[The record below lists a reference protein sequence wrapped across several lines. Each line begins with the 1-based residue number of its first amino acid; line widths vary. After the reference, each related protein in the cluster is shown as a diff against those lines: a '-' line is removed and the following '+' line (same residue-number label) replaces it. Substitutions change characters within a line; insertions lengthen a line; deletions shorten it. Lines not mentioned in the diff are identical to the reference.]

1 MSREVWGTFSVRDHL
16 VEHAFVADV
25 LLYDRLL
32 VPTKPEGEDPEEWP
46 RQWELARLNRVL
58 GVLGDLA
65 IPIPWTLQ
73 RHEESRRYLQDEP
86 AERARAKSRMVA
98 DAAFDIQQALLNPT
112 ENRYQATRLLLADYA
127 NDEADDRLFQRLRA
141 TARARPG
148 ATLEAVAA
156 YPSFGAFSAD
166 VPVKAQ
172 GKEENSPSKEPAK
185 NPLIPPTAIFGWD
198 FFLPD
203 SDEEGEP
210 ADLRLLER
218 AVRLASDTEF
228 IEARGRLH
236 DWLGDVSEAIST
248 GALSPADARHD
259 MEGRLKDYQEC
270 MKRMGWKRWVR
281 RAIKVADAFAGNL
294 GVVSEVAGKSAEVFF
309 GVADIVGDE
318 WHDKEAIPQRTKVAA
333 IFHDARR
340 KLGWKPLKE

>member
-1 MSREVWGTFSVRDHL
+1 MRTFQP
-16 VEHAFVADV
+16 EQ
-25 LLYDRLL
+25 RL
-32 VPTKPEGEDPEEWP
+32 
-46 RQWELARLNRVL
+46 
-58 GVLGDLA
+58 
-65 IPIPWTLQ
+65 
-73 RHEESRRYLQDEP
+73 H
-86 AERARAKSRMVA
+86 
-98 DAAFDIQQALLNPT
+98 
-112 ENRYQATRLLLADYA
+112 ATRLLLADST
-127 NDEADDRLFQRLRA
+127 NGDADDRLFQLLRA
-141 TARARPG
+141 TLRARPG
-148 ATLEAVAA
+148 STLEAVAA
-156 YPSFGAFSAD
+156 YPSFDAFTAD
-166 VPVKAQ
+166 VPVERKKKGKRPPKQEKKA
-172 GKEENSPSKEPAK
+172 
-185 NPLIPPTAIFGWD
+185 LVPPTAIFGWD
-198 FFLPD
+198 FFLPA
-203 SDEEGEP
+203 SEEQGEA

-218 AVRLASDTEF
+218 AVKLASDTEF
-228 IEARGRLH
+228 IEARGRFQ
-236 DWLGDVSEAIST
+236 DWLGDMSEAIST